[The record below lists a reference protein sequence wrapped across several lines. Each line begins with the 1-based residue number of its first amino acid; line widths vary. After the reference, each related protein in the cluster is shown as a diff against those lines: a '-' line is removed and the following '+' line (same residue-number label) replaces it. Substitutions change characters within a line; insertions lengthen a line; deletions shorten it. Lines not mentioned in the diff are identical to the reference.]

1 VIFSSSNSFDKV
13 INRTTSNFGFTLFY
27 IHSRSFLAALTYP
40 KMPHTLV
47 TGANSFVAA
56 HIISKLINDGHT
68 VTGSVRRS
76 SAGSAILAGNPS
88 WKGKLSFVEI
98 IDYAETGIWD
108 DVFKAQSF
116 DYIIHV
122 AAPLLDNPANTDY
135 DRDYLRP
142 SVEG

>member
-1 VIFSSSNSFDKV
+1 MWMVFCSSVSTTISTVHFALSV
-13 INRTTSNFGFTLFY
+13 QLFTSINKPLFLSITL
-27 IHSRSFLAALTYP
+27 

-56 HIISKLINDGHT
+56 HILSKLIAEGHT
-68 VTGSVRRS
+68 VTGSVRRA
-76 SAGSAILAGNPS
+76 SAGAAILAENPA
-88 WKGKLSFVEI
+88 WKEKLDFIEI
-98 IDYAETGIWD
+98 TDYATPGIWD
-108 DVFKAQSF
+108 DVFKTQSF
-116 DYIIHV
+116 DYIVHV